1 MFLLIIHIKKE
12 SESEKGGW
20 EAHLGETSIRTRS
33 RWLLPAGSGP
43 PRRRWEGQ
51 CVGCSNKDGF
61 QAGELGKTQVIASHR
76 PGTSEGIVDIRM
88 PALVTG
94 AARILARGP
103 LGWSSSVSPS
113 SSFAC
118 EEKSWPGDNNSILQM
133 RKLKT

>member
-33 RWLLPAGSGP
+33 WWLLPAGSGP

-103 LGWSSSVSPS
+103 LGWSPSVSPS

-118 EEKSWPGDNNSILQM
+118 EEKSWPGDTNSILQM

>member
-20 EAHLGETSIRTRS
+20 EAHLGEEPSIRTGS

-61 QAGELGKTQVIASHR
+61 QAGELGKTQVTASHR
-76 PGTSEGIVDIRM
+76 PGPSGGILDIRM

-94 AARILARGP
+94 AGRNLARRP
-103 LGWSSSVSPS
+103 LGWSPSVSLS

-118 EEKSWPGDNNSILQM
+118 EEKRPGDTNSILQM
-133 RKLKT
+133 RRLKT